1 MQREIIEERQDIV
14 RYRYIITLEEVAEQT
29 EKAIRDL
36 SERIV
41 VQGFRQGNAPW
52 ALVRR

>member
-36 SERIV
+36 SARIV
-41 VQGFRQGNAPW
+41 VPGFPKATPP
-52 ALVRR
+52 L